1 MEPIITI
8 TNLSASYQQ
17 HLALQAINA
26 KIHSRSFL
34 GIIGPN
40 GAGKSTLL
48 KAMVGLLPIARG
60 SIRFYNESFAKHAK
74 KIAYVPQRFEVDWH
88 FPITVIEVVLMG
100 RYCHIGW
107 FKRPKKSD
115 YDAAYQA
122 LETVNMLMYAK
133 QPISALSG
141 GQQQRAFLARALAQ
155 EPDIYLLD
163 EPLSGIDA
171 TTERHLMHIL
181 QQERNKGKTI
191 CMVHHDLQTINEYF
205 DTLLILNKK
214 CIAFGPTAQVYQQ
227 PILQQAYN
235 RQVCMP
241 HV

>member
-1 MEPIITI
+1 MQPIIDI
-8 TNLSASYQQ
+8 HHLSASYQH
-17 HLALQAINA
+17 HLVLDNVSAAIA
-26 KIHSRSFL
+26 PGSFL

-48 KAMVGLLPIARG
+48 KTMVGLMPPTSGSVTFFGGTFAR
-60 SIRFYNESFAKHAK
+60 YAKH
-74 KIAYVPQRFEVDWH
+74 IAYVPQRFAVDWD

-100 RYCHIGW
+100 RYCHVGW
-107 FKRPKKSD
+107 FRRPQKKD
-115 YDAAYQA
+115 YDLAYHA
-122 LETVNMLMYAK
+122 LETIGMLAYA
-133 QPISALSG
+133 QTPITDLSG
-141 GQQQRAFLARALAQ
+141 GQQQRVFLARALAQ
-155 EPDIYLLD
+155 EATIYLLD

-171 TTERHLMHIL
+171 ITEQQIISIL
-181 QQERNKGKTI
+181 TSERDKGKTI
-191 CMVHHDLQTINEYF
+191 CMVHHDLQTITAYF

-214 CIAFGPTAQVYQQ
+214 RIAFGPTAQVYQQ